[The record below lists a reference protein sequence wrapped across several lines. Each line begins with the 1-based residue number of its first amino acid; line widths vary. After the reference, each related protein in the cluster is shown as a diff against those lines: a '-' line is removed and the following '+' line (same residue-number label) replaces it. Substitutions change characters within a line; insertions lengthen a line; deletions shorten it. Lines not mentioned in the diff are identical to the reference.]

1 MATESTGTKAQ
12 YAYWAS
18 AYGLAVALLY
28 LWGYWSPFDVNIL
41 EYVSLSD
48 VVKTAVYPIGSVFVF
63 AAIGA
68 VAGEVLFPTG
78 FMPPGGGANTKAGRT
93 LRKIGPL
100 FLALY
105 ALSILLLLYLGPVR
119 KWNILPVMVAVP
131 VSLALKEAGILR
143 EILMSDRVRTVVLFL
158 LAALP
163 PFAYGRG
170 AIRAD
175 EVKAGSS
182 FTYVVSSIEGYPV
195 DAGAKPFAR
204 PRYVGR
210 AGDQYFLF
218 MPAQRTLLVV
228 PQGQVKLLELKQYEI
243 AEYSREPFRPSPAV
257 SSSASSPVKRNN

>member
-143 EILMSDRVRTVVLFL
+143 EILVSDRVRTVVLFL

-243 AEYSREPFRPSPAV
+243 AAYSPEPFRPSPAV